1 MTRTPKIFSWTFA
14 SLVVLLAIL
23 VLIIVFFD
31 WNRIKPTINSKVSE
45 ELHRPFA
52 INGNLAVV
60 WQRELDEGGWRAWV
74 PWPHVVAEDLSL
86 GNPEWSKQPQM
97 VTLKR
102 VELRL
107 SPLALLAQR
116 VAIPRIDL
124 TEPNA
129 DLQRL
134 ADGRANW
141 TFKFDPKDPNAE
153 PSNWVVDIGA
163 IGFDKGHVTL
173 DDQSL
178 KTQLDLI
185 IDPLGKPI
193 PFGEIVGDKAAKTA
207 LEKGAAPQDYA
218 FALKVKGQYHGQKL
232 AGDGKVG
239 GLLALQDS
247 ARPFPL
253 QAQVKIADTSVELAG
268 TLTDPLNL
276 GALDLRLKLAGSSLG
291 NLYPLTG
298 VTLPDTPPYATDGH
312 LIAKLHEAG
321 GAVFRYDAFNGKI
334 GESDIHGSLAYVAS
348 EPRPKLSGSLLSN
361 QLLFADLAPLIGA
374 DSNAKQKARGGESK
388 QPADKVLPVEEFKTE
403 RWRDMDADV
412 EFTGKR
418 IVHSEKLPF
427 NDLYTHLV
435 LTDGVLSLE
444 PLRFGVAGGKLD
456 AQIRL
461 NGRTEPLEGNAK
473 LTARGFKLKQLFP
486 TFEPM
491 KTSFG
496 ELNGDADI
504 NGRGNSVAN
513 LLGSANGNL
522 KMLINDGAISRELM
536 ELAGLNVGNYVVGK
550 IFGDKEVKINCAAAD
565 FDIKTGLATTRLFV
579 FDTENAIIYID
590 GTANMATEQLDLT
603 VTPESKGWR
612 LISLRSP
619 LYVRGKFIKP
629 DAGVKA
635 VPLMLRGAGMVALG
649 VIAAPAAGL
658 LALVAPSG
666 GEPNQCAPL
675 LQQMKAGK
683 APVTVKP
690 TK

>member
-1 MTRTPKIFSWTFA
+1 MTRTRKIFAWTFA
-14 SLVVLLAIL
+14 SLVVLLAVL
-23 VLIIVFFD
+23 VLVIVFFD
-31 WNRIKPTINSKVSE
+31 WNRIKPPLNAKVSE

-52 INGNLAVV
+52 INGNLAVI
-60 WQRELDEGGWRAWV
+60 WRRELEEGGWRAWV

-86 GNPEWSKQPQM
+86 GNPDWSKTPQM
-97 VTLKR
+97 ASLKR
-102 VELRL
+102 VELRI

-116 VAIPRIDL
+116 VVIPRIDL

-129 DLQRL
+129 ELQRL

-141 TFKFDPKDPNAE
+141 TFKFDPKDPNAK
-153 PSNWVVDIGA
+153 PSSWVVDIGA
-163 IGFDKGHVTL
+163 IGFDKGHATL
-173 DDQSL
+173 DDQNL
-178 KTQLDLI
+178 KTQLDLL

-193 PFGEIVGDKAAKTA
+193 PFSDIVGEKTAKAAQ
-207 LEKGAAPQDYA
+207 EKGAAPQDYA

-232 AGDGKVG
+232 TAEGKVG
-239 GLLALQDS
+239 GLLALQDA

-253 QAQVKIADTSVELAG
+253 QAQVKIADTSIELAG
-268 TLTDPLNL
+268 TLTDPMNL
-276 GALDLRLKLAGSSLG
+276 GALDLRLKLAGTSLG

-312 LIAKLHEAG
+312 LMAKLHEPG
-321 GAVFRYDAFNGKI
+321 GAVFRYEEFNGKI
-334 GESDIHGSLAYVAS
+334 GASDIHGDLSYVAS
-348 EPRPKLSGSLLSN
+348 QPRPKLSGSLLSN

-412 EFTGKR
+412 EFSGKR

-444 PLRFGVAGGKLD
+444 PLRFSVAGGKLD

-504 NGRGNSVAN
+504 TGRGNSVAT

-579 FDTENAIIYID
+579 FDTENAIVYID

-603 VTPESKGWR
+603 ITPESKGWR

-629 DAGVKA
+629 EAGVKA

-658 LALVAPSG
+658 LALVAPSS
-666 GEPNQCAPL
+666 GETNQCAPL
-675 LQQMKAGK
+675 LEQMKAGK
-683 APVTVKP
+683 APKTVKN
-690 TK
+690 